1 VPAEP
6 PPERERHGRGDTPP
20 QGRRDSPDER
30 RAAPPEPPVAALERR
45 VALQV
50 GDYFGL
56 DVRPSRTFAW
66 LGRRRPGSEIIVS
79 LGAPPSVP
87 RHPLEEHTK
96 QVGVTE
102 ITYAGSPAVT
112 VPLTAYRA
120 AREALRARRA
130 RRER

>member
-1 VPAEP
+1 VPAETP
-6 PPERERHGRGDTPP
+6 PGRDEKGRGETPP
-20 QGRRDSPDER
+20 QEDGKAPDER

-45 VALQV
+45 IALQV

-66 LGRRRPGSEIIVS
+66 IGRRRPGNEIIVS

-120 AREALRARRA
+120 AREALRRRA
-130 RRER
+130 ARKG